1 MNDSTLGIIAAA
13 VPLIVIGFF
22 VLRRLPWILAFFV
35 ALVAVGIGYLETTGA
50 MKDFGH
56 QVRANLPAGLIPEH
70 KTAEEGAPA
79 DGGAMKALPAAETP
93 PPAAPPAAET
103 TATPP
108 ATPPAAPA
116 AAPPAAPAA
125 EPTPAAPAATETPAA
140 PATPAPE
147 TKPETPAAPATP
159 APATP

>member
-22 VLRRLPWILAFFV
+22 ALRRLPWIFAFFV

-93 PPAAPPAAET
+93 PPATPPAAES
-103 TATPP
+103 TAPP
-108 ATPPAAPA
+108 ATPP
-116 AAPPAAPAA
+116 PAAPATAPAA
-125 EPTPAAPAATETPAA
+125 ESTPAAPAATEPPAA

-147 TKPETPAAPATP
+147 SKPETPAAPATP
-159 APATP
+159 APANP